1 LVGEVQMKYTVRII
15 LEETHEAD
23 DPKEAVLKMQENF
36 IHGDIENAV
45 KNGSFEVEP
54 DLGV

>member
-1 LVGEVQMKYTVRII
+1 MRYTVRII

-23 DPKEAVLKMQENF
+23 DPKEALIKTVDNFMFSDIDDAVENGKYE
-36 IHGDIENAV
+36 I
-45 KNGSFEVEP
+45 EP

>member
-1 LVGEVQMKYTVRII
+1 MKYTVRII